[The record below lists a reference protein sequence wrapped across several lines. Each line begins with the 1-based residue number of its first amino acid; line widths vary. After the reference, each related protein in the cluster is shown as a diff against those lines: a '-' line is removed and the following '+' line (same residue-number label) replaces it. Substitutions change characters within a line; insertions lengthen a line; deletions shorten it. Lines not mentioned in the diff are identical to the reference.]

1 MNKYDQK
8 VAMAEDFKQL
18 FGVGD
23 NKQLTVQQLWL
34 VTKFAKYVRL
44 RARNNTAFNNLCSEL
59 FPYASF
65 KTVMKDH
72 PNGISYPGLEIKIGD
87 SVVVDNEGEE

>member
-1 MNKYDQK
+1 MSKYDQK

-23 NKQLTVQQLWL
+23 SKQLTVQQLWL

-65 KTVMKDH
+65 KTITKHHADGM
-72 PNGISYPGLEIKIGD
+72 SYPGLEIKIGD
-87 SVVVDNEGEE
+87 SVVTEVDSE